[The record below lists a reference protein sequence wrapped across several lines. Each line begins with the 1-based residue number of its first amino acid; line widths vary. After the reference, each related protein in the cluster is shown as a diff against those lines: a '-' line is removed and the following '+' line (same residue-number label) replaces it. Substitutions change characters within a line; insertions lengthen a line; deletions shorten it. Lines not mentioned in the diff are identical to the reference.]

1 MKAFIYDPLVT
12 DPVDI
17 ARRDY
22 LEFFVEEILGMTGD
36 TKKLNSLQFH
46 VKWIGYDETYNS
58 YEPWKN
64 LRDVAILHDYLE
76 ANNLQRLIPK
86 KFSVDT

>member
-1 MKAFIYDPLVT
+1 MRAFNYDPLVT

-36 TKKLNSLQFH
+36 MKKLNSLEFH
-46 VKWIGYDETYNS
+46 VKWIGYDESYNS
-58 YEPWKN
+58 WEPWKN
-64 LRDVAILHDYLE
+64 LRDVAILHDYLTQ
-76 ANNLQRLIPK
+76 A
-86 KFSVDT
+86 D